1 MLPDRVYA
9 EIDLDAMTSNITQIM
24 NKMQPAKVMAVIKAD
39 AYGHGALRT
48 VKELSSLGVYAF
60 GVATAEE
67 AITLRR
73 EGVTQ
78 PILILGYVFESS
90 FDELIINNID
100 FTLFDLETA
109 VKLQEH
115 ARKLRRTVLVHIKV
129 DTGMG
134 RLGLQPNDEGIAV
147 IKEIDLFKNIKIDG
161 MFTHFAC
168 ADSKDKTSVNRQ
180 ISVFSDFVEKVRSAG
195 VELPVVHCY
204 NSAAVMEFD
213 KPLFDMVRC
222 GIIIY
227 GLKPSPE
234 VCGSGLALKPVMS
247 IKSRVT
253 YVKKVGKG
261 FPVSYGSTF
270 VTDKETEIATIP
282 VGYADGYP
290 RLLSNKGRVIVNGRY
305 APIIGRVCM
314 DQFMVDVTGFGV
326 KRGDTVILMGSDG
339 DKCVSAE
346 EIGDI
351 SGRFNYELIC
361 DINKRVPRVYIKDGK
376 IVDIVEALV

>member
-9 EIDLDAMTSNITQIM
+9 EIDLDAMDSNMRQIIK
-24 NKMQPAKVMAVIKAD
+24 KMEPAKVMAVIKAD

-48 VKELSSLGVYAF
+48 VKELSDIGVYAF

-78 PILILGYVFESS
+78 PVLILGYVFESS

-100 FTLFDLETA
+100 LTLFDLETA
-109 VKLQEH
+109 QLLQEH
-115 ARKLRRTVLVHIKV
+115 AKKLRRTVLVHIKV

-134 RLGLQPNDEGIAV
+134 RLGLQPDDESIEI
-147 IKEIDLFKNIKIDG
+147 IKSIDSLPNIKIDG

-168 ADSKDKTSVNRQ
+168 ADIKDKTFVNRQ
-180 ISVFSDFVEKVRSAG
+180 IAVFSDFVEKVRSSG
-195 VELPVVHCY
+195 VEIPIVHCY
-204 NSAAVMEFD
+204 NSAAIMEFD

-222 GIIIY
+222 GIIAY
-227 GLKPSPE
+227 GMKPSPE
-234 VCGSGLALKPVMS
+234 VGDNGISLKPVMS

-253 YVKKVGKG
+253 FVKKVGKG
-261 FPVSYGSTF
+261 FPVSYGSTYI
-270 VTDKETEIATIP
+270 TDKETEIATIP

-290 RLLSNKGRVIVNGRY
+290 RLLSNKGRVLVNGHY

-314 DQFMVDVTGFGV
+314 DQFMIDVTGLHV
-326 KRGDTVILMGSDG
+326 KRGDSVTLMGCDNG
-339 DKCVSAE
+339 KCVSAE
-346 EIGDI
+346 EIGDV

-361 DINKRVPRVYIKDGK
+361 DINKRVPRVYIKDNK
-376 IVDIVEALV
+376 VVDIVEALV

>member
-9 EIDLDAMTSNITQIM
+9 EIDLDAMKSNINQIIR
-24 NKMQPAKVMAVIKAD
+24 KMEPAKVMAVIKAD

-48 VKELSSLGVYAF
+48 VKELSELGVFAF

-73 EGVTQ
+73 EGVTE

-100 FTLFDLETA
+100 LTLFDLETA
-109 VKLQEH
+109 ELLQKH
-115 ARKLRRTVLVHIKV
+115 AKKLRRTVLVHIKV

-134 RLGLQPNDEGIAV
+134 RLGLQPDEESIEV
-147 IKEIDLFKNIKIDG
+147 IKQINSFSNIKIDG

-168 ADSKDKTSVNRQ
+168 ADTKDKTFVNRQ
-180 ISVFSDFVEKVRSAG
+180 IDVFSDFVQRVKSAG
-195 VELPVVHCY
+195 VEIPLVHCF
-204 NSAAVMEFD
+204 NSAAIMEFD

-222 GIIIY
+222 GIIAY
-227 GLKPSPE
+227 GMKPSPE
-234 VCGSGLALKPVMS
+234 VRDNGILLKPVMS
-247 IKSRVT
+247 LKSRVT
-253 YVKKVGKG
+253 FVKKVDKG
-261 FPVSYGSTF
+261 FPVSYGSTYI
-270 VTDKETEIATIP
+270 TDKETEIATIP

-361 DINKRVPRVYIKDGK
+361 DINKRVPRVYIKNNQV
-376 IVDIVEALV
+376 VDIVEAFV